1 MIDKASVL
9 IDREVRM
16 SFDPG
21 ITNFAIGTLGRL
33 MALNIK
39 DPIARR
45 SACSV
50 FARTALDV
58 LPRK

>member
-21 ITNFAIGTLGRL
+21 TTNFAIGTPEGR
-33 MALNIK
+33 MI
-39 DPIARR
+39 DEP
-45 SACSV
+45 
-50 FARTALDV
+50 
-58 LPRK
+58 